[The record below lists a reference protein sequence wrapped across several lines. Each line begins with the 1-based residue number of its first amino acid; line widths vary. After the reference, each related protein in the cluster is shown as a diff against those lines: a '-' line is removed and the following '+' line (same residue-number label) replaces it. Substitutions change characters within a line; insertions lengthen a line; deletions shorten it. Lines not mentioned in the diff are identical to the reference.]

1 MVKEQNALL
10 LNMTI
15 KSLKA
20 YKTPLRYPG
29 GKSRACTKMD
39 QYFPDLSNYVEF
51 REPFLGGG
59 SVALHISKKYPHLK
73 ITVNDLYEPLV
84 NFWVQ
89 LQQFG
94 DELTEK
100 LVDYKNNHPDPPKE
114 LRKVEGTEFPALE
127 LFLNAKEAINKS
139 GVDSIERAA
148 AFYIVNKCSFS
159 GLTESSSF
167 SKQASVSNFSMRGI
181 EKLPG
186 YSDIISNWHIN
197 GYSYEY
203 LMERDVHKDIFMYLD
218 PPYDIKD
225 NLYGKKGDMH
235 KGFDHD
241 KFAEDCDKYKIDMM
255 ISYNSDQLVKD
266 RFKNWQAAEFDLTYT
281 MRSVGEYMREQK
293 RRKELLLMN
302 YNKPKV
308 QPTFEG
314 CYNYNRLKKEGLAE

>member
-1 MVKEQNALL
+1 M
-10 LNMTI
+10 
-15 KSLKA
+15 KSL
-20 YKTPLRYPG
+20 KTPLRYPG

-39 QYFPDLSNYVEF
+39 PHFPDLRNYTEF

-59 SVALHISKKYPHLK
+59 SVAIHVSKKYPNLK
-73 ITVNDLYEPLV
+73 ITVNDLYEPLI

-94 DELTEK
+94 DELTNK
-100 LVDYKNNHPDPPKE
+100 LREYKVNHPNPEYGPQ
-114 LRKVEGTEFPALE
+114 VEDFKYPALE
-127 LFLNAKEAINKS
+127 LFLNAKEAINNKS
-139 GVDSIERAA
+139 LDDIERAA

-186 YSDIISNWHIN
+186 YSEIISHWHIN
-197 GYSYEY
+197 QYSYEY
-203 LMERDVHKDIFMYLD
+203 CFRTDIHDGLFMYLD

-225 NLYGKKGDMH
+225 NLYGKKGAMH

-241 KFAEDCDKYKIDMM
+241 EFAYNCSQSKIDMM
-255 ISYNSDQLVKD
+255 VSYNSDQLVKD
-266 RFKNWQAAEFDLTYT
+266 RFTGWTAAEFDLTYT

-293 RRKELLLMN
+293 TRKELLLLN
-302 YNKPKV
+302 YG
-308 QPTFEG
+308 T
-314 CYNYNRLKKEGLAE
+314 EGLAQ

>member
-1 MVKEQNALL
+1 M
-10 LNMTI
+10 
-15 KSLKA
+15 KSLKG

-39 QYFPDLSNYVEF
+39 PYFPDLRNYVEF

-59 SVALHISKKYPHLK
+59 SVALHVSKKYPHLK
-73 ITVNDLYEPLV
+73 ITVNDLYEPLI

-89 LQQFG
+89 LQTFG
-94 DELTEK
+94 DELTAK
-100 LVDYKNNHPDPPKE
+100 LSHYKSTHPDPPSAK
-114 LRKVEGTEFPALE
+114 E
-127 LFLNAKEAINKS
+127 LFLNSKEVINKS

-167 SKQASVSNFSMRGI
+167 SQQASISNFSIRGI
-181 EKLPG
+181 EKLPE
-186 YSDIISNWHIN
+186 YSDLISSWHIN

-203 LMERDVHKDIFMYLD
+203 LMENNMHDGIFMYLD

-225 NLYGKKGDMH
+225 NLYGKSGSMH

-241 KFAEDCDKYKIDMM
+241 KFAVDCDKYDIPML

-266 RFKNWQAAEFDLTYT
+266 RFKNWNAAEFDLTYT
-281 MRSVGEYMREQK
+281 MRSVGEYMRDQK
-293 RRKELLLMN
+293 ERKELLLMN
-302 YNKPKV
+302 Y
-308 QPTFEG
+308 G
-314 CYNYNRLKKEGLAE
+314 